1 MFILSL
7 VFKENVIIELVM
19 VGFGLIKLLILELIC
34 FGLRGIKYK
43 FNF

>member
-1 MFILSL
+1 MFILCL
-7 VFKENVIIELVM
+7 VFNENVIIEM
-19 VGFGLIKLLILELIC
+19 GFGLIKLLILELIC